1 MTICKR
7 YVESSEYHEDAHHE
21 IHHYPNGGF
30 YNHYDVQ
37 KDRCIKYR
45 PVCIAGPFSSFED
58 AHAMMK
64 KHRPA
69 ARML

>member
-7 YVESSEYHEDAHHE
+7 FIQSSEYHRDEYHE

-37 KDRCIKYR
+37 KDCCIQFR
-45 PVCIAGPFSSFED
+45 PMCIAGPFSSFEE
-58 AHAMMK
+58 AHAMLM
-64 KHRPA
+64 KHRPSS
-69 ARML
+69 RML

>member
-7 YVESSEYHEDAHHE
+7 YIEHSDFHEDEYHE

-37 KDRCIKYR
+37 TNACILYR
-45 PVCIAGPFSSFED
+45 PVCIAGPFASFEE
-58 AHAMMK
+58 AHAALM
-64 KHRPA
+64 KHRPT

>member
-37 KDRCIKYR
+37 QDRCIKYR
-45 PVCIAGPFSSFED
+45 PVCIAGPFSSFEE
-58 AHAMMK
+58 ANAMMK